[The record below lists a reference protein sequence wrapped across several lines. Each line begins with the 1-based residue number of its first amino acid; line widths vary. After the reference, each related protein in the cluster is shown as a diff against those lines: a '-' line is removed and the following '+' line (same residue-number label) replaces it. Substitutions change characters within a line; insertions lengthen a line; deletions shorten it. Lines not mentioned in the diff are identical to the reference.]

1 MNRYLGLDYGDTTVG
16 VAVSCPRAKVA
27 TGITTLRRTDPNA
40 MKPLIAQLR
49 TIINEYGITHVV
61 LGNPLHMDG
70 TPSTRSTKT
79 ADFAVR
85 LQRNFK
91 RLTIDMWDERLSSRA
106 VARTLGN
113 TRHIDEMA
121 AVYILQGYLDKLHTP
136 KEITMDEKII
146 LHDEAGVEVPFTI
159 IAIEK
164 ADDIT
169 YLMAESEPDENGDTE
184 IVHFKSTASEGEDI
198 VFDIIHPDD
207 AAFDQIMALFADD
220 YEELGIE
227 IIE

>member
-1 MNRYLGLDYGDTTVG
+1 
-16 VAVSCPRAKVA
+16 
-27 TGITTLRRTDPNA
+27 
-40 MKPLIAQLR
+40 
-49 TIINEYGITHVV
+49 
-61 LGNPLHMDG
+61 
-70 TPSTRSTKT
+70 
-79 ADFAVR
+79 
-85 LQRNFK
+85 
-91 RLTIDMWDERLSSRA
+91 
-106 VARTLGN
+106 
-113 TRHIDEMA
+113 
-121 AVYILQGYLDKLHTP
+121 
-136 KEITMDEKII
+136 MDEKII